1 MCTSVTMLCHEPA
14 VWFGI
19 DRTLPLDHAGNRGGN
34 RLERCPEHRSSHPV
48 RLTQVVTPQAV
59 CHEVTRYCRSRS
71 HRCGGD
77 IDRLRTHVLMAVT
90 SCQGFYERMFAYV
103 RSFSVAFGV
112 ASGEAYVHYF
122 GADHETDC
130 AGLPRWAAPLEVGQ
144 ASFACRSRGP
154 EYTSGAVLLAD

>member
-14 VWFGI
+14 FWFGI
-19 DRTLPLDHAGNRGGN
+19 DRTLPLNHAGNRGGN
-34 RLERCPEHRSSHPV
+34 RIERCPEHRSSHPV

-90 SCQGFYERMFAYV
+90 LCQGFYERMFAYV
-103 RSFSVAFGV
+103 RAMCRVLGPCGIASGV
-112 ASGEAYVHYF
+112 ASDQRF
-122 GADHETDC
+122 GADHEADC
-130 AGLPRWAAPLEVGQ
+130 ARPAAAHRAVTGWSVAFLHQ
-144 ASFACRSRGP
+144 SQSR
-154 EYTSGAVLLAD
+154 A